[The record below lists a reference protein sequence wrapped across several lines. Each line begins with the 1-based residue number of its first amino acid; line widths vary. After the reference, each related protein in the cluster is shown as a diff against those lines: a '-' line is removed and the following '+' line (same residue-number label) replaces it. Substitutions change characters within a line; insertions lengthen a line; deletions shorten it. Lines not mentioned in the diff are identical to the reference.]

1 MHLESLNN
9 THTREQQLDLAWRVL
24 RQAGPEH
31 AMLMGD
37 FNFSDGWTE
46 QRKLDKCFVDVWRE
60 LNPLPS
66 GKEECKDDPAQGAA
80 CLAAVRV
87 SSARLLTLVPGYT
100 MPKNAMWPAWRPDR
114 IMLHSSL
121 WRPVSI
127 DIVGDEDMD
136 PGCSQCHGRQHRVCT
151 PSDHFALLAKFAWQG
166 KDIVGGADTAQSEDP
181 AVAGSGVGA
190 GAGGTVGTGAG
201 AGTGVGAGSVES

>member
-1 MHLESLNN
+1 
-9 THTREQQLDLAWRVL
+9 
-24 RQAGPEH
+24 
-31 AMLMGD
+31 MLMGD

-60 LNPLPS
+60 LNPLPF

-80 CLAAVRV
+80 CLAAIRV

-166 KDIVGGADTAQSEDP
+166 KDIVGGADTCQSEDP